1 MGRFTG
7 ILGLLTMLGL
17 AYTFST
23 NRRAIRLKTVAWG
36 LGLQFGFAVFVLRMD
51 FGRRMFQYAGGAAT
65 RLLNY
70 AFVGSE
76 FVFGSLGKQNSQF
89 GFVFAFQV
97 LPTVVFICA
106 LFAILYHYGI
116 MQFVIR
122 IAAWVMTRV
131 MGASGAESLNV
142 AASIFMGQTE
152 APVTIRP
159 FLPDLTRSELMTVMT
174 SGMAH
179 VSGGIMAA
187 YIAFGVDPKHLLSAV
202 IMTAPG
208 TILISKMLVPETE
221 QPKTAGQVVMSEE
234 EKETEK
240 KENLL
245 GAVARGTG
253 DGLQM
258 ALNIGAMLIAFL
270 ALIALLDGILHGIH
284 NSLSHF
290 GFLWFPSS
298 LESIFGVLF
307 SPVAWVIGIPWKDCP
322 IIGNLLGTRM
332 VLNELV
338 AFSQLGPQRA
348 MLDPRSFTI
357 ATFALCGFANLSSI
371 GIQIGGIGALAP
383 NKKGELARL
392 GVRAMLAGTMANLM
406 SASIAGMLL

>member
-7 ILGLLTMLGL
+7 MLGLLTMLGL
-17 AYTFST
+17 AYAFST

-36 LGLQFGFAVFVLRMD
+36 LGLQFTFAVLVLRVD
-51 FGRRMFQYAGGAAT
+51 LGRRVFQKAGDAVS
-65 RLLNY
+65 RLLSY
-70 AFVGSE
+70 SYIGSQ
-76 FVFGSLGKQNSQF
+76 FVFGDLGKQGSHL
-89 GFVFAFQV
+89 GFYFAFQV
-97 LPTVVFICA
+97 LPTIIFICA
-106 LFAILYHYGI
+106 FFAVLYHFGV
-116 MQFVIR
+116 MQFVIK

-131 MGASGAESLNV
+131 MGASGAESLNI

-187 YIAFGVDPKHLLSAV
+187 YIAFGIEPKHLLSAV

-208 TILISKMLVPETE
+208 TLLMAKMLVPETE
-221 QPKTAGQVVMSEE
+221 QPRTAGRVVMPEGEE
-234 EKETEK
+234 EAEKE
-240 KENLL
+240 ENLL
-245 GAVARGTG
+245 GAVARGTT
-253 DGLQM
+253 DGLHM
-258 ALNIGAMLIAFL
+258 ALNIAAMLIAFL
-270 ALIALLDGILHGIH
+270 ALIALADGILGGIH
-284 NSLSHF
+284 H
-290 GFLWFPSS
+290 WVAWVPES
-298 LESIFGVLF
+298 LEKIFGAVF
-307 SPVAWVIGIPWKDCP
+307 APVAWVIGVPWRDCGV
-322 IIGNLLGTRM
+322 IGTLLGTRM

-338 AFSQLGPQRA
+338 AFSMLGPMKA
-348 MLDPRSFTI
+348 ALDPRSFTI

-392 GVRAMLAGTMANLM
+392 GIRAMLAGTMANLM

>member
-17 AYTFST
+17 AYAFST

-36 LGLQFGFAVFVLRMD
+36 LALQFAFAVFVLRVD
-51 FGRRMFQYAGGAAT
+51 FGRRMFQSAGDAANRVLSYA
-65 RLLNY
+65 L
-70 AFVGSE
+70 VGSE
-76 FVFGSLGKQNSQF
+76 FVFGDLGRKGSNA
-89 GFVFAFQV
+89 GFIFAFQV
-97 LPTVVFICA
+97 LPIVIFICA

-116 MQFVIR
+116 MQFIIR
-122 IAAWVMTRV
+122 IAAWVMTRF

-179 VSGGIMAA
+179 VSGAMMAA
-187 YIAFGVDPKHLLSAV
+187 YFAFGVEPRHVLSAV

-208 TILISKMLVPETE
+208 TILVAKMLVPETE
-221 QPKTAGQVVMSEE
+221 QPKTAGRVVMSEDE
-234 EKETEK
+234 VAAEKN
-240 KENLL
+240 ENLL
-245 GAVARGTG
+245 GAIARGTS
-253 DGLQM
+253 DGLHM
-258 ALNIGAMLIAFL
+258 ALNIAAMLIAFI
-270 ALIALLDGILHGIH
+270 ALIHLLDGALHGIH
-284 NSLSHF
+284 TGLARF
-290 GFLWFPSS
+290 GFLWFPPS
-298 LESIFGVLF
+298 LESIFGALF
-307 SPVAWVIGIPWKDCP
+307 APVAWVIGVPWHDCKA
-322 IIGNLLGTRM
+322 IGNLLGTRM
-332 VLNELV
+332 VLNELF
-338 AFSQLGPQRA
+338 AYSMLGPQKA
-348 MLDPRSFTI
+348 TLDPRSFTI
-357 ATFALCGFANLSSI
+357 ATFALCGFANLGSI

-383 NKKGELARL
+383 NKRGELARL